1 MLCAVQASNHS
12 FPHVAE
18 GIGITS
24 RRGGA
29 LGAQNWWI
37 WQLSHQ
43 LINRLGNRPDS
54 AFGSPYNEMT
64 RTRLAIIVAIKPS
77 MEYATLCISIR

>member
-1 MLCAVQASNHS
+1 MHATDLPSGTLTTRA
-12 FPHVAE
+12 
-18 GIGITS
+18 
-24 RRGGA
+24 
-29 LGAQNWWI
+29 
-37 WQLSHQ
+37 
-43 LINRLGNRPDS
+43 DS

>member
-1 MLCAVQASNHS
+1 MLCAVQASSHS
-12 FPHVAE
+12 FPHAAE
-18 GIGITS
+18 GIVITS
-24 RRGGA
+24 RRERA
-29 LGAQNWWI
+29 SDAQNWWI

-64 RTRLAIIVAIKPS
+64 RTSSAIIVAIRPRWNMPS
-77 MEYATLCISIR
+77 RA